1 MSEQMPLQNITIGQ
15 MLRQSA
21 RRFPERPALE
31 YGDRIWCY
39 REYDEQV
46 DIVARRLLTLGVQ
59 KGDHVG
65 IWCEVEPNAIF
76 LIYALARIGAIVV
89 MLNTSLQKQEMK
101 GLLKKTDVRFL
112 AIGDGYKELNY
123 PLLCQGITMDLP
135 AMEKVFYIGRSHY
148 PEGYECL
155 PEQLAS
161 QEMLQAAEY
170 MVQSQDTS
178 FILFTS
184 GTTSAPKAVMTSHF
198 SRVNNAIQQ
207 VADLEAT
214 EHDRFCAAMP
224 IFHCFCLTV
233 NVLGTCAVGACLVL
247 PIARKTETLLG
258 VISQKKCTVM
268 SSVPTLYHAMLCRE
282 DFDSWDL
289 SSLRTGYIGGSIY
302 SPKLFKEIEERFR
315 MTLISSLGQT
325 EATGGLTSVHLSDPL
340 DVRAS
345 TVGQFIANSE
355 GKIVDV
361 QTGKQQ
367 PCGKEGEICV
377 KGYLVMQ
384 GYYKQPDET
393 AKTVSRDGW
402 LHTGDVGY
410 QDENGYVHITGRLK
424 EMIIRGGEN
433 ITPGEIERILLSEP
447 RVSAAKVIGV
457 PDPHYIEVVCACIVP
472 SAPISEEEVRDLV
485 KGTLADFKVP
495 KYVLFFESFPQT
507 ATGKINGNAIK
518 KQAMARIFPEKCVE

>member
-1 MSEQMPLQNITIGQ
+1 
-15 MLRQSA
+15 
-21 RRFPERPALE
+21 
-31 YGDRIWCY
+31 
-39 REYDEQV
+39 
-46 DIVARRLLTLGVQ
+46 
-59 KGDHVG
+59 
-65 IWCEVEPNAIF
+65 
-76 LIYALARIGAIVV
+76 
-89 MLNTSLQKQEMK
+89 
-101 GLLKKTDVRFL
+101 
-112 AIGDGYKELNY
+112 
-123 PLLCQGITMDLP
+123 
-135 AMEKVFYIGRSHY
+135 
-148 PEGYECL
+148 
-155 PEQLAS
+155 
-161 QEMLQAAEY
+161 
-170 MVQSQDTS
+170 
-178 FILFTS
+178 
-184 GTTSAPKAVMTSHF
+184 
-198 SRVNNAIQQ
+198 
-207 VADLEAT
+207 
-214 EHDRFCAAMP
+214 
-224 IFHCFCLTV
+224 
-233 NVLGTCAVGACLVL
+233 
-247 PIARKTETLLG
+247 
-258 VISQKKCTVM
+258 
-268 SSVPTLYHAMLCRE
+268 
-282 DFDSWDL
+282 
-289 SSLRTGYIGGSIY
+289 
-302 SPKLFKEIEERFR
+302 

-325 EATGGLTSVHLSDPL
+325 EATGGLTSAHLSDPL

-507 ATGKINGNAIK
+507 ASGKINGNAIK